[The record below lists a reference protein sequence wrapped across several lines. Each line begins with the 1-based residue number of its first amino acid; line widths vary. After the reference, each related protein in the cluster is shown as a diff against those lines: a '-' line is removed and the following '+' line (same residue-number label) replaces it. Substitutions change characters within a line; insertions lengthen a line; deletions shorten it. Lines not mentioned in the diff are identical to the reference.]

1 MDRWNPVAR
10 ELDLLIESGRFQ
22 DVDASTRQ
30 DRFLEAAWPHL
41 NRHGVSWAGFYLEAP
56 DQPEDAR
63 LVMGPSR
70 GGPACSPI
78 GLHGACGAAYLAK
91 QPLVVRDVKEL
102 GDEYIA
108 CDPRDRSEV
117 IIPVWSARRVIG
129 VLDLDSHEIGA
140 FEEQDARLAAD
151 LMTRAGIDS
160 RKS

>member
-1 MDRWNPVAR
+1 MDRWTPIAR
-10 ELDLLIESGRFQ
+10 ELDLLLESGRFL

-41 NRHGVSWAGFYLEAP
+41 DRHGVSWAGFYLEAP

-78 GLHGACGAAYLAK
+78 GLHGACGTAYLAREA
-91 QPLVVRDVKEL
+91 LIVRDTKEL
-102 GDEYIA
+102 GDQYIA
-108 CDPRDRSEV
+108 CDPRDRSEL
-117 IIPVWSARRVIG
+117 IIPVWSGTRVIG

-140 FEEQDARLAAD
+140 FDEQDARYGAE
-151 LMTRAGIDS
+151 LMAKVGIDS